1 MDEFYGRWADL
12 NGDGEIDNF
21 EKIVEMEEM
30 ERMDKYISGDDDE
43 DDEEEKMESDLE
55 MAGLDYNELSW
66 MGGESTNNND
76 GDEVLDF
83 KTSGDIPNMGE
94 AHKIYKAESEA
105 KLYQWNSDKLKYE
118 PLNVVDVEV
127 DITDIDYI
135 SGGDATDLI

>member
-55 MAGLDYNELSW
+55 MAGLDYDELSW
-66 MGGESTNNND
+66 MD
-76 GDEVLDF
+76 DDERREALENAGLDP
-83 KTSGDIPNMGE
+83 D
-94 AHKIYKAESEA
+94 
-105 KLYQWNSDKLKYE
+105 
-118 PLNVVDVEV
+118 
-127 DITDIDYI
+127 DY
-135 SGGDATDLI
+135 DF

>member
-66 MGGESTNNND
+66 MD
-76 GDEVLDF
+76 DDERREALENAGLDP
-83 KTSGDIPNMGE
+83 D
-94 AHKIYKAESEA
+94 
-105 KLYQWNSDKLKYE
+105 
-118 PLNVVDVEV
+118 
-127 DITDIDYI
+127 DY
-135 SGGDATDLI
+135 DF